1 MGEKASNQEV
11 RERHREFLSIICPK
25 HLKYIP
31 FTSSLFLMKYFFLI
45 IMFSVSSVLSLSQAS
60 ALLVTPDEYVEWAYN
75 QQLTRYNTVEA
86 FRYDATLS
94 RQEAAALLVR
104 AAEKIFEIKT
114 QSNPLCN
121 PYRDA
126 SRFDISLQ
134 DEIYRACTLGMM
146 QGARGYF
153 FPLDRLARDQTLV
166 ILMRAI
172 D

>member
-1 MGEKASNQEV
+1 MKYIL
-11 RERHREFLSIICPK
+11 LSIICCV
-25 HLKYIP
+25 
-31 FTSSLFLMKYFFLI
+31 SSLAP
-45 IMFSVSSVLSLSQAS
+45 LSTAS

-104 AAEKIFEIKT
+104 AAEKIFEIT
-114 QSNPLCN
+114 PPSNPLCN

-126 SRFDISLQ
+126 SSFDTSLQ

-146 QGARGYF
+146 QGSQGYF
-153 FPLDRLARDQTLV
+153 FPLELLTRDQTLV

>member
-104 AAEKIFEIKT
+104 AAEKIFEIT
-114 QSNPLCN
+114 PPSNPVCN

-126 SRFDISLQ
+126 SSFDTSLQ
-134 DEIYRACTLGMM
+134 DEIYRACTFGMM
-146 QGARGYF
+146 QGSRGYF
-153 FPLDRLARDQTLV
+153 FPLELLARDQTLV

>member
-75 QQLTRYNTVEA
+75 QQLTRYDIS
-86 FRYDATLS
+86 RLYIWYDAGFTGVFLPT
-94 RQEAAALLVR
+94 RTPR
-104 AAEKIFEIKT
+104 AR
-114 QSNPLCN
+114 SDPRH
-121 PYRDA
+121 PH
-126 SRFDISLQ
+126 
-134 DEIYRACTLGMM
+134 
-146 QGARGYF
+146 AR
-153 FPLDRLARDQTLV
+153 DRLRTQG
-166 ILMRAI
+166 
-172 D
+172 